1 LLQYLQISQKKANKK
16 MLSFNELSFWEKSTY
31 FNDND
36 FVIIGSGIVGL
47 STSLF
52 LKNKFPKSKVLILE
66 RGYLPTGAS
75 TKNAGFACFGS
86 PTELYDDLQTI
97 SENKVWDTF
106 QMRYEGLRTLFDL
119 IDPKKIDYEN
129 CASWDLIENPNLD
142 IPLEF
147 LDYLNE
153 NAKRITKNELVY
165 SKDNSIIERF
175 RFSNIHSAY
184 KNSLEGSLNTGKLI
198 HELYKKAIASD
209 VNVLFGIELLDHQIT
224 ANNVILET
232 KYGEITSGNL
242 IVCTNGFAN
251 KLLGD
256 RVKPARAQ
264 VLITKPI
271 PNLSINGTFHLDRGY
286 YYFRN
291 IGERILLG
299 GGRNLDFKGET
310 TEELKTTQFIQNK
323 LIELLQ
329 NTILSNHDFE
339 IDYSWAGVMG
349 VGNEKLPI
357 VEKMNN
363 RVAIGVRMGGMGV
376 AIGSDVGKKLA
387 NLF

>member
-1 LLQYLQISQKKANKK
+1 
-16 MLSFNELSFWEKSTY
+16 MLSFNDLSFWEKSTY
-31 FNDND
+31 FNGND

-47 STSLF
+47 STSIF
-52 LKNKFPKSKVLILE
+52 LKNKFPHSKVLILE

-86 PTELYDDLQTI
+86 PTELYDDLKTI
-97 SENKVWDTF
+97 PENKVWDTF
-106 QMRYEGLRTLFDL
+106 EMRYEGLRTLFDL
-119 IDPKKIDYEN
+119 IDPKKVDYEN

-142 IPLEF
+142 IPSEF

-153 NAKRITKNELVY
+153 NARRITKNQLVY
-165 SKDNSIIERF
+165 SEDNSIIERF

-184 KNSLEGSLNTGKLI
+184 KNCLEGSLNTGKLI
-198 HELYKKAIASD
+198 QELYKKAIASD

-224 ANNVILET
+224 ANNVVLET
-232 KYGEITSGNL
+232 KYGEISSSNL
-242 IVCTNGFAN
+242 IICTNGFA
-251 KLLGD
+251 KKFIGD
-256 RVKPARAQ
+256 RVNPARAQ

-271 PNLSINGTFHLDRGY
+271 PNLRINGTFHLDRGY

-310 TEELKTTQFIQNK
+310 TEEVKTTQLIQNK

-329 NTILSNHDFE
+329 NTILTNQDFE

-349 VGNEKLPI
+349 VGCEKVPI
-357 VEKMNN
+357 IEKMNN

>member
-1 LLQYLQISQKKANKK
+1 
-16 MLSFNELSFWEKSTY
+16 MLSFNDLSFWEKSTY
-31 FNDND
+31 FNGND

-47 STSLF
+47 STSIF
-52 LKNKFPKSKVLILE
+52 LKNKFPHSKVLILE

-86 PTELYDDLQTI
+86 PTELYDDLKTI
-97 SENKVWDTF
+97 PENKVWDTF
-106 QMRYEGLRTLFDL
+106 EMRYEGLRTLFDL

-153 NAKRITKNELVY
+153 NAKRITKNEQVY
-165 SKDNSIIERF
+165 SEDNSIIERF

-184 KNSLEGSLNTGKLI
+184 KNCLEGSLNTGKLI
-198 HELYKKAIASD
+198 QELYKEAIASD
-209 VNVLFGIELLDHQIT
+209 VSVLFGIELLDHQIT
-224 ANNVILET
+224 ANNVVLET
-232 KYGEITSGNL
+232 KYGEISSSNL
-242 IVCTNGFAN
+242 IICTNGFA
-251 KLLGD
+251 KKFIGD
-256 RVKPARAQ
+256 RVNPARAQ

-271 PNLSINGTFHLDRGY
+271 PNLRINGSFHLDRGY

-291 IGERILLG
+291 VGERILLG

-310 TEELKTTQFIQNK
+310 TEEVKTTQFIQNK

-329 NTILSNHDFE
+329 NTILTNHDFE

-349 VGNEKLPI
+349 VGSEKVPI
-357 VEKMNN
+357 IEKMNN

>member
-1 LLQYLQISQKKANKK
+1 
-16 MLSFNELSFWEKSTY
+16 MLSFNDLSFWEKSTY
-31 FNDND
+31 FNGND

-47 STSLF
+47 STSIF
-52 LKNKFPKSKVLILE
+52 LKNKFPHSKVLILE

-86 PTELYDDLQTI
+86 PTELYDDLKTI
-97 SENKVWDTF
+97 PENKVWDTF
-106 QMRYEGLRTLFDL
+106 EMRYEGLRTLFDL

-153 NAKRITKNELVY
+153 NAKRITKNEQVY
-165 SKDNSIIERF
+165 SVDNSIIERF

-184 KNSLEGSLNTGKLI
+184 KNCLEGSLNTGKLI
-198 HELYKKAIASD
+198 QELYKEAIASD
-209 VNVLFGIELLDHQIT
+209 VSVLFGIELLDYQIT
-224 ANNVILET
+224 ANNVLLET
-232 KYGEITSGNL
+232 KYGEISSSNL
-242 IVCTNGFAN
+242 IICTNGFA
-251 KLLGD
+251 KKFIGD
-256 RVKPARAQ
+256 RVNPARAQ

-271 PNLSINGTFHLDRGY
+271 PNLRINGTFHLDRGY

-291 IGERILLG
+291 VGERILLG

-310 TEELKTTQFIQNK
+310 TEEVKTTQFIQNK

-329 NTILSNHDFE
+329 NTILTNQDFE

-349 VGNEKLPI
+349 VGSEKVPI
-357 VEKMNN
+357 IEKMNN

>member
-1 LLQYLQISQKKANKK
+1 
-16 MLSFNELSFWEKSTY
+16 MLSFNDLSFWEKSTY
-31 FNDND
+31 FNGND

-47 STSLF
+47 STSIF
-52 LKNKFPKSKVLILE
+52 LKNKFPHSKVLILE

-86 PTELYDDLQTI
+86 PTELYDDLKTI
-97 SENKVWDTF
+97 PENKVWDTF
-106 QMRYEGLRTLFDL
+106 EMRYEGLRTLFDL

-153 NAKRITKNELVY
+153 NAKRITKNEQVY
-165 SKDNSIIERF
+165 SVDNSIIERF

-184 KNSLEGSLNTGKLI
+184 KNCLEGSLNTGKLI
-198 HELYKKAIASD
+198 QELYKEAIASD
-209 VNVLFGIELLDHQIT
+209 VSVLFGIELLDYQIT
-224 ANNVILET
+224 ANNVLLET
-232 KYGEITSGNL
+232 KYGEISSSNL
-242 IVCTNGFAN
+242 IICTNGFA
-251 KLLGD
+251 KKFIGD
-256 RVKPARAQ
+256 RVNPARAQ

-271 PNLSINGTFHLDRGY
+271 PNLRINGTFHLDRGY

-291 IGERILLG
+291 VGERILLG

-310 TEELKTTQFIQNK
+310 TEEAKTTQFIQNK

-329 NTILSNHDFE
+329 NTILTNQDFE

-349 VGNEKLPI
+349 VGSEKVPI
-357 VEKMNN
+357 IEKMNN

>member
-1 LLQYLQISQKKANKK
+1 
-16 MLSFNELSFWEKSTY
+16 MLSFNDLSFWEKSTY
-31 FNDND
+31 FNGND

-47 STSLF
+47 STSIF
-52 LKNKFPKSKVLILE
+52 LKNKFPHSKVLILE

-86 PTELYDDLQTI
+86 PTELYDDLKTI
-97 SENKVWDTF
+97 PENKVWDTF
-106 QMRYEGLRTLFDL
+106 EMRYEGLRTLFDL

-153 NAKRITKNELVY
+153 NAKRITKNEQVY
-165 SKDNSIIERF
+165 SVDNSIIERF

-184 KNSLEGSLNTGKLI
+184 KNCLEGSLNTGKLI
-198 HELYKKAIASD
+198 QELYKEAIASD
-209 VNVLFGIELLDHQIT
+209 VSVLFGIELLDHQIT
-224 ANNVILET
+224 ANNVVIET
-232 KYGEITSGNL
+232 KYGEISSSNL
-242 IVCTNGFAN
+242 IICTNGFA
-251 KLLGD
+251 KKFIGD
-256 RVKPARAQ
+256 RVNPARAQ

-271 PNLSINGTFHLDRGY
+271 PNLRINGTFHLDRGY

-291 IGERILLG
+291 VGERILLG

-310 TEELKTTQFIQNK
+310 TEEVKTTQFIQNK

-329 NTILSNHDFE
+329 NTILTNHDFE

-349 VGNEKLPI
+349 VGSEKVPI
-357 VEKMNN
+357 IEKMNN